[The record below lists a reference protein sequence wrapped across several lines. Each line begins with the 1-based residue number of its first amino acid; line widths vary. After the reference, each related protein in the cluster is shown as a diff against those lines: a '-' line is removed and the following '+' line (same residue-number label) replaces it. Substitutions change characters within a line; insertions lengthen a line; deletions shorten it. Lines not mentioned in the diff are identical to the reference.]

1 MEKHKTKPVEQDF
14 LTQETGLKPVF
25 IVGMPRTGSKIYQF
39 AINDNSEVKISH
51 EIFFLAPQ
59 WSRKDVQSI
68 IRDEIG
74 ALDNDQ
80 SLEQLADMIF
90 ARKFNGTYWNL
101 IDGDRQKFLK
111 LLRDCDR
118 SSKAVLKCILEFDAL
133 KDGKSMIGA
142 KFPVHIT
149 DADTLLNWFPGAR
162 IVHLNRNPLAI
173 YSSQKKKHGRGAKSF
188 PGKII
193 SLLKV
198 LLGTVASYRSST
210 RFYLKHHQKENY
222 ALFNYEDL
230 VQDPEAQIRKM
241 KCSTCHIGT
250 LLTTVQA
257 LYPGKVESE
266 AIQWNG
272 GKKRL
277 TLLSRQ
283 YSACFHPTLP
293 IKVNKPVQMFQQPC
307 LNGKVTHKP
316 T

>member
-149 DADTLLNWFPGAR
+149 DANTLLNWFPGAR

-230 VQDPEAQIRKM
+230 VQDPEAQIRRL
-241 KCSTCHIGT
+241 CQFIGVEYKDEM
-250 LLTTVQA
+250 LNLP
-257 LYPGKVESE
+257 YRDSSYDRPGVVPRKSGIRSDSMER
-266 AIQWNG
+266 W
-272 GKKRL
+272 KKE
-277 TLLSRQ
+277 
-283 YSACFHPTLP
+283 
-293 IKVNKPVQMFQQPC
+293 VNIIEQTIFSLFSPNFTNKSQ
-307 LNGKVTHKP
+307 
-316 T
+316 